1 MTRINFGTT
10 SNRQEE
16 CDQIRSFA
24 FQMCGRWESP
34 CEPERLGG
42 FYGKGRNQAEHQTN
56 VKRRAVVDVVPG
68 WLSRQEEPHE
78 QGWKNEG
85 HEKPT
90 QRSA

>member
-1 MTRINFGTT
+1 MAGGKAHVSQR
-10 SNRQEE
+10 
-16 CDQIRSFA
+16 D
-24 FQMCGRWESP
+24 
-34 CEPERLGG
+34 LGG

-78 QGWKNEG
+78 QGWRNEG

-90 QRSA
+90 QRSV